1 MSRRTRDTRELIYLS
16 TAKVNELAPPRRFAT
31 SAGRSFEVEAGIEPV
46 GNFRFATGERQA
58 NGARKPRTKKAI
70 KRAKSFCSAHTKI
83 PGSCNDLLALD
94 WVEFSGNFMCG
105 PVMRDSITPG
115 VNRFQG
121 VYGYAS
127 FLNYDCGIKD
137 CQGVEVLLC
146 GSISHV
152 LEYADAQP
160 TRMGSRTEW
169 VHDLAVRVA
178 AAEAAREPIEPPS
191 TSLKHVARY
200 TSAETAVR
208 FAHDM
213 LSGHAAYGPAK
224 LHGYARVLFNFPPP
238 GGYSHRMILATPL
251 YVESIPRTTQD
262 GSVFLPCPG
271 ISAP

>member
-1 MSRRTRDTRELIYLS
+1 MPRRVRATREIIYLS
-16 TAKVNELAPPRRFAT
+16 TAKVDELAPPRRFAVNT
-31 SAGRSFEVEAGIEPV
+31 GRSFEIETGITPV
-46 GNFRFATGERQA
+46 GSFRLAMGERQA
-58 NGARKPRTKKAI
+58 NRTGKFRTKKAI
-70 KRAKSFCSAHTKI
+70 KRVRSSCCAHTQI
-83 PGSCNDLLALD
+83 PKSCDGLLARD

-105 PVMRDSITPG
+105 PVMRDSIIPG
-115 VNRFQG
+115 VDRFQG

-127 FLNYDCGIKD
+127 FLNYDCAIPD
-137 CQGVEVLLC
+137 CQGVEILLC

-152 LEYADAQP
+152 LEYADAEP

-178 AAEAAREPIEPPS
+178 AAEAERQPIEPPS
-191 TSLKHVARY
+191 VSLARVEY
-200 TSAETAVR
+200 HTKAETAVH

-224 LHGYARVLFNFPPP
+224 LHGYARVLFNFPPTA
-238 GGYSHRMILATPL
+238 GRGHRMILATPL